1 MFISMGKADE
11 IRLTRRTP
19 CEDSEFKQCALQALD
34 LSNVA
39 QKLRTGW
46 DKPPEQYTAQ
56 TLIPRLHILGAE
68 LSEGFF
74 ANGVILVEGRSDKA
88 ALRSE
93 ERRVGKECVSTCR
106 SRWSP

>member
-1 MFISMGKADE
+1 MDLPIPTHAFPTRRSSDLTQIIFGSHSPMCISMGKADE

-56 TLIPRLHILGAE
+56 TLIPRD
-68 LSEGFF
+68 
-74 ANGVILVEGRSDKA
+74 RK
-88 ALRSE
+88 
-93 ERRVGKECVSTCR
+93 STR
-106 SRWSP
+106 LNSSH